1 MLIEW
6 FLDFIRL
13 NEETH
18 KAESFNTHLSWLQM
32 FLSCDL
38 SKIYK

>member
-18 KAESFNTHLSWLQM
+18 KAESFNTLSWLQK